1 MKLIDLYKVK
11 REDAAFLHALMNNQA
26 IMNVLH
32 ELPTTIDVWKEAVA
46 AWESDDDEED
56 YIICCGTVSV
66 GWLGINGLASAE
78 KKAFVKM
85 LVVLPEYQG
94 QGIGQYAMKKMLG
107 ILRSQGYVSVGLYT
121 DCGNIR
127 AQRCYLKC
135 GFEIVGEQVKTMSDG
150 SEVERCEMVC
160 LL

>member
-11 REDAAFLHALMNNQA
+11 REDAAFLHALMNNKA

-32 ELPTTIDVWKEAVA
+32 ELPTTIDVWEAAVT

-56 YIICCGTVSV
+56 YIICRGTVPV

-85 LVVLPEYQG
+85 LAVLPEMR
-94 QGIGQYAMKKMLG
+94 I
-107 ILRSQGYVSVGLYT
+107 
-121 DCGNIR
+121 
-127 AQRCYLKC
+127 
-135 GFEIVGEQVKTMSDG
+135 
-150 SEVERCEMVC
+150 
-160 LL
+160 